1 MGLYKVPFPYKIM
14 LFQKKLIATIL
25 SLTAILSMMVPAR
38 AAEDLSDFCNI
49 VSENGKITVTTL
61 EPGLYQFWVSKPNIS
76 KEDLMAVNDENDFL
90 SKVGHYDAANFSED
104 GVSFEF
110 DLTTTDFYG
119 KYSTKIIMNNGE
131 DVKESYYAFKYI
143 DPNIDLYA
151 RQDFSTVL
159 TKSDFEA
166 TVNKYIDNEY
176 LTSENIGILG
186 QEGVADTVGDYFI
199 YLRNDVLPE
208 GETFK
213 SFNDVLECVG
223 GALTL
228 NKIVNNDVDSA
239 KDLLKTYKN
248 IISDV
253 YLTKDENIT
262 KFSSIINGVK
272 DEITD
277 TESMKKVFR
286 RVNILVELGE
296 GTRNEIADIFESNC
310 EFLQIDK
317 TSLDKYG
324 ISFSDLAKYFDA
336 TNIQRLYDEKA
347 FAEYINSIVN
357 TIRSQSENKGGHTSG
372 LGSGSSGGG
381 RVVTPVA
388 TDKNTKTDDDTKQND
403 GNVPEENSAEK
414 IFCDL
419 EKYDWA
425 APHIYKLYEKNIIN
439 GIGENQFNPGGC
451 ITREEFVKIVVNSF
465 NIIPDNKVDF
475 KFNDIDT
482 HRWSYPFVN
491 AAYTNGI
498 VKGADDGLFHPE
510 SYITREEAAQ
520 IIYNVAYKKTNP
532 DSECSYS
539 DYNTVSDYA
548 KNAISVLAEKAIIT
562 GFEDNTIRPQKS
574 ISRAEAAVIAS
585 RVLFGEED

>member
-25 SLTAILSMMVPAR
+25 SLAAILSMMIPAR

-119 KYSTKIIMNNGE
+119 KYSAKIIMNNGE
-131 DVKESYYAFKYI
+131 DVKETYYAFKYI

-199 YLRNDVLPE
+199 YLRNDVLPK

-228 NKIVNNDVDSA
+228 NKIINNDVDSA

-253 YLTKDENIT
+253 YLTKDENIK

-272 DEITD
+272 DDITD

-296 GTRNEIADIFESNC
+296 GTRKEIADIFESNC

-357 TIRSQSENKGGHTSG
+357 TIRNQSENKGGHTSG
-372 LGSGSSGGG
+372 SGSGSSGGG

-388 TDKNTKTDDDTKQND
+388 TDKNTKTNDDTKQDD
-403 GNVPEENSAEK
+403 GNAPEENGAEK

-465 NIIPDNKVDF
+465 NIVPDNKVDF

-498 VKGADDGLFHPE
+498 VF
-510 SYITREEAAQ
+510 
-520 IIYNVAYKKTNP
+520 
-532 DSECSYS
+532 
-539 DYNTVSDYA
+539 
-548 KNAISVLAEKAIIT
+548 
-562 GFEDNTIRPQKS
+562 
-574 ISRAEAAVIAS
+574 
-585 RVLFGEED
+585 